1 MEEFGRIFASCLV
14 IIPAWRGAVSCGRA
28 CRWRCFAV
36 VRSAGALWGAR
47 GVDLGGG
54 GVRRGRSAGLVGVV
68 PAVFQA
74 LEEFGFDLWDDV
86 AVDLSESV
94 GQVVSEASG
103 LGDLGN
109 VVGDQLCLVAVPQA
123 VEREARADRM
133 GSLSEVAIDG
143 GAEHAAVEGAAS

>member
-1 MEEFGRIFASCLV
+1 M
-14 IIPAWRGAVSCGRA
+14 
-28 CRWRCFAV
+28 